1 MTRVKICGITS
12 LKDLETVTRLGADAV
27 GVITGIP
34 SSQRN
39 VAIEK
44 AKTLIENAPMFTKT
58 ILVIAP
64 RSAEEA
70 FEVCNYVNPDA
81 VQIHGEALE
90 NGEYRKALPGFSI
103 IKPVSVNESGETGRC
118 FKAAHMFDA
127 VLLDSSTGSKLGGTG
142 KVHDWEI
149 SRQLA
154 LAIKPKPL
162 ILAGGLNPDNVADA
176 IRRVRPY
183 AVDVCTGTE
192 KTPGVKDPKKVQRF
206 LYEVNEAD
214 RRNIA

>member
-34 SSQRN
+34 SSPRN
-39 VAIEK
+39 VSIEK
-44 AKTLIENAPMFTKT
+44 ARTLIENAPIFAKT
-58 ILVIAP
+58 VLVIAP
-64 RSAEEA
+64 RSPEEA
-70 FEVCNYVNPDA
+70 FEACKYVNPDA
-81 VQIHGEALE
+81 VQIHGEPLE
-90 NGEYRKALPGFSI
+90 NGEHRCALPGFSI
-103 IKPVSVNESGETGRC
+103 IQPVTVNMPGITGRC
-118 FKAAHMFDA
+118 FTAAHMFDA

-154 LAIKPKPL
+154 KAIKPKPL

-192 KTPGVKDPKKVQRF
+192 KSPGVKDPKKVQQF
-206 LYEVNEAD
+206 LHEVKEAD
-214 RRNIA
+214 RRNIS